1 MVDDTIRAYGQ
12 GQESAD
18 QLSVV
23 ILEFETDYVVREGS
37 DQPVPRDK
45 VILGKIGDPQYRQEY
60 WISRL
65 SGKKSDSPRIWDAIR
80 PAYEAWK
87 RGEEITHDGTPLGA
101 VAFVPKKAVAAYRMA
116 NVHTVEQLASVEDAS
131 LSRLGLDA
139 RNHRDMARKYLDSQI
154 SGAAKI
160 KQLEARLAEMEANAK
175 RGPGR
180 PPKDRTLG
188 QEAA

>member
-12 GQESAD
+12 GQESTD

-23 ILEFETDYVVREGS
+23 ILEFETDYVVRAGS
-37 DQPVPRDK
+37 DKPVPRDK

-65 SGKKSDSPRIWDAIR
+65 SGPKSDSPRIWEAIK

-87 RGEEITHDGTPLGA
+87 RGEEVTHDGTPLA
-101 VAFVPKKAVAAYRMA
+101 TVAFVPKKAIAAYRMA
-116 NVHTVEQLASVEDAS
+116 NVHTVEMLASIEDAA
-131 LSRLGLDA
+131 LPKLGLDA
-139 RNHRDMARKYLDSQI
+139 RNHRDMARKFVENAGSAQT
-154 SGAAKI
+154 KI

-175 RGPGR
+175 
-180 PPKDRTLG
+180 PKK
-188 QEAA
+188 AA